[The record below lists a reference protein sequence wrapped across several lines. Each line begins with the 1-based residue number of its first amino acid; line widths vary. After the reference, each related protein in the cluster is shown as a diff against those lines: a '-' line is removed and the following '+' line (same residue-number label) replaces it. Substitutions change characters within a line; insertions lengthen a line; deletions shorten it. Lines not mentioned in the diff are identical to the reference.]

1 MSTLLRN
8 LESTMKTRSLIEP
21 IARVGLVARGALYVM
36 VGVLAVM
43 AALGSG
49 GKTTDPRGAVAE
61 VGRLEAGEPLLLL
74 LALGLTAFAVWR
86 AVQAIQD
93 LDRKGRSLGALLTRL
108 GFLISGFLHLMLAA
122 TTAGVV
128 ITVRGGS
135 VRSWVARA
143 LVEPLGVYAVA
154 IAGAI
159 VIGVGF
165 EQFYRAWSMSFEKDL
180 DMKAMSPGMQT
191 WVGVIGRLGFTA
203 RGITFLIVGWF
214 LIRAAMNVSARE
226 VKDMG
231 QALRV
236 IGTQW
241 HGDVLLGLVAV
252 GTVAYGLMTFIEARY
267 RRIVR

>member
-1 MSTLLRN
+1 MNTVVRN
-8 LESTMKTRSLIEP
+8 VANTMKIRPIIEP

-36 VGVLAVM
+36 VGGLAVL

-49 GKTTDPRGAVAE
+49 GRTTDPRGAVAE
-61 VGRLEAGEPLLLL
+61 VGRFEAGKPLLIL
-74 LALGLTAFAVWR
+74 LAFGMTAFAVWR
-86 AVQAIQD
+86 AVQAIED
-93 LDRKGRSLGALLTRL
+93 LDRKGRGLGALLTRL
-108 GFLISGFLHLMLAA
+108 GFLISGFLHLGLAA
-122 TTAGVV
+122 TAAGLA
-128 ITVRGGS
+128 ITERGGT

-154 IAGAI
+154 IAGLI

-165 EQFYRAWSMSFEKDL
+165 EQFYRAWSMSFENDL
-180 DMKAMSPGMQT
+180 DMKAMSPAMQAS
-191 WVGVIGRLGFTA
+191 VGVIGRFGYSA
-203 RGITFLIVGWF
+203 RGVTFIIVGWF

-241 HGDVLLGLVAV
+241 HGNVLLGVVAA